1 MLAENRNISDKNLH
15 HHKKS
20 FLYDFSIKYD
30 ILSTCKDR
38 KENICMVRKAE
49 IKKVEGLRGGNGILE
64 MHHILKPEELNGHG
78 RLYALVK
85 MEPHSSIGYHEHIG
99 ETEPYYVISGHGVF
113 IDHEKNRI
121 PVGPDDVC
129 LIACGESHGFEND
142 SDEELVM
149 MALVYNE

>member
-1 MLAENRNISDKNLH
+1 
-15 HHKKS
+15 
-20 FLYDFSIKYD
+20 
-30 ILSTCKDR
+30 
-38 KENICMVRKAE
+38 MVRKAE
-49 IKKVEGLRGGNGILE
+49 IKQVEGLRGGKGVLE

-99 ETEPYYVISGHGVF
+99 ETEPYYVISGHGTF

-129 LIACGESHGFEND
+129 LIECGQSHGFEND